1 MAIRKRKKTKT
12 TKKTKTIKKTKIKT
26 KAQTKKDIEKKI
38 AQLEAKLTALSGVPV
53 APPSRKTKA
62 PTPKLTKP
70 KQVSVSNLPENAGIM
85 SWQPRPTEL
94 GVQIP
99 TFLAPPE
106 IETKAAPPPPPP
118 PPKPADKVLPKQFK
132 PQAPPPPPP
141 PPKPADKV
149 LPKQFKPQA
158 PPPPPPPPKK
168 AEPTPPP
175 PVTLS
180 QAIEKAWQNY
190 PMTNTHDYKAKTPG
204 YSPNPNRYYGRRSAP
219 AGTAPTQDW
228 NLQKEK
234 VTGFTAPSNQY
245 FATRARLSYHPSDKT
260 FTGYGL
266 QIAGATAQ
274 EQTQKPSSKGT
285 LPKGF

>member
-1 MAIRKRKKTKT
+1 M
-12 TKKTKTIKKTKIKT
+12 
-26 KAQTKKDIEKKI
+26 
-38 AQLEAKLTALSGVPV
+38 V
-53 APPSRKTKA
+53 
-62 PTPKLTKP
+62 PTPKFTTP
-70 KQVSVSNLPENAGIM
+70 KQALVSNLPENAGIM
-85 SWQPRPTEL
+85 SWQPRPTKL

-106 IETKAAPPPPPP
+106 IETKVAPPPPPPPPKPADKVLPKQAKPQAPPP

-132 PQAPPPPPP
+132 PQAPPPPP
-141 PPKPADKV
+141 KPADKV
-149 LPKQFKPQA
+149 LPKDFKPQA
-158 PPPPPPPPKK
+158 PPPPPKP
-168 AEPTPPP
+168 AEPTPTS
-175 PVTLS
+175 VAMS
-180 QAIEKAWQNY
+180 QALEKAWQNY

-204 YSPNPNRYYGRRSAP
+204 YSPNPNRYFGRRTAQI
-219 AGTAPTQDW
+219 GTAPTQNW

-234 VTGFTAPSNQY
+234 ITGYTAPSNQY
-245 FATRARLSYHPSDKT
+245 FATRERLSYHPSDKT

>member
-1 MAIRKRKKTKT
+1 MAISKRKKTKT
-12 TKKTKTIKKTKIKT
+12 TKKTKIKT

-38 AQLEAKLTALSGVPV
+38 AQLEAKLISLSGVPAV
-53 APPSRKTKA
+53 PPSRKTKA
-62 PTPKLTKP
+62 LTPKLTKST
-70 KQVSVSNLPENAGIM
+70 QVLVSNLPENAGVM
-85 SWQPRPTEL
+85 SWQPRHTEL

-99 TFLAPPE
+99 TFLAPPK

-118 PPKPADKVLPKQFK
+118 P
-132 PQAPPPPPP
+132 
-141 PPKPADKV
+141 
-149 LPKQFKPQA
+149 
-158 PPPPPPPPKK
+158 KK
-168 AEPTPPP
+168 AETTPPPP
-175 PVTLS
+175 PVTMS
-180 QAIEKAWQNY
+180 QALEKAWQNY

-204 YSPNPNRYYGRRSAP
+204 YSPNPNRYFGRRTAQI
-219 AGTAPTQDW
+219 GTAPTQNW

-234 VTGFTAPSNQY
+234 ITGYTAPSNQY
-245 FATRARLSYHPSDKT
+245 FATRERLSYHPSDKT